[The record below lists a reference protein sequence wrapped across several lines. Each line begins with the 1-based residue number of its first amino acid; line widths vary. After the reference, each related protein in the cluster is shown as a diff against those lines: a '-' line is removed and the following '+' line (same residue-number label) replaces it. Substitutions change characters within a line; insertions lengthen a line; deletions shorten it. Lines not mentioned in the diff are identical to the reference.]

1 MADGVLAAENF
12 ATLHRKTNESIAEV
26 SARLVLCEADEL
38 DIDTALGYLAS
49 ILWNTSAVWKTT
61 DLLGKLT
68 IQRRLFPDGLRW
80 SNGSFGRPQ
89 THSIYTLLASDTVD
103 AGALVAPQGFE
114 PRSSESESLVLPLN
128 EGAINK
134 VLTAAAGSAGATIS
148 RLCECTGDM
157 LMGQPLA
164 VHKPYSSR
172 RISSGF

>member
-1 MADGVLAAENF
+1 MADGVLAAEDF

-61 DLLGKLT
+61 DLRGKQT

-103 AGALVAPQGFE
+103 AGALVAPQGFTSDE
-114 PRSSESESLVLPLN
+114 
-128 EGAINK
+128 NK
-134 VLTAAAGSAGATIS
+134 GDTWITL
-148 RLCECTGDM
+148 RLY
-157 LMGQPLA
+157 
-164 VHKPYSSR
+164 PYLYPQKK
-172 RISSGF
+172 